1 MLGKPPHSHHSDL
14 YTNIHEPVANL
25 KQVYNVPNQLWGTL
39 VDQQE
44 EQDFHPSEQFLPV
57 KFDFGY
63 YYPLDLR
70 TRADL
75 VISTAKSTSA
85 VSTSANFGTRQGHG
99 IVSSQTTVQFI

>member
-1 MLGKPPHSHHSDL
+1 MLGKPPHSHTSDL
-14 YTNIHEPVANL
+14 YTNIHKPIANL

-44 EQDFHPSEQFLPV
+44 EHDFYPCEQFRPV

-63 YYPLDLR
+63 YYPLDVR

-75 VISTAKSTSA
+75 VISTAK
-85 VSTSANFGTRQGHG
+85 
-99 IVSSQTTVQFI
+99 